1 MRKKQPSL
9 FNVAVIVA
17 ALGYFVDIYDLLL
30 FTIVRKPSLVDIGVT
45 DTGMIAASA
54 KIIDLQMVGLLI
66 GGVVWGIMGD
76 KKGRLS
82 VLFGSIM
89 LYSVANFLT
98 GFVQSVDQYAWARF
112 AAGIGLAGELGAG
125 ITLVSELLP
134 KEKRGIGTS
143 LVAGVGLFGAVFAYF
158 VYQATDGWSMPF
170 NILGFEG
177 VIEGGWRLCY
187 KIGGALGIM
196 LLLLRISVAESG
208 MFHAIKDKKVAQGNF
223 LMFFNNA
230 KRFRKYMLAIMIGL
244 PTWFVI
250 GILVNYSDKFAQAL
264 YGANAIDSG
273 RSIMFGYVGIAIGDI
288 LIGFVS
294 QFFGSR
300 KKALFL
306 FYGLSIISM
315 LFYFSGANDS
325 DTRMYLACGML
336 GFSTG
341 FWAIFVT
348 MGAEQFGTNLRA
360 TAATTIPNMV
370 RGALPLINYLF
381 LKVFQGTMQWSIL
394 QSAAVTGTLV
404 MLIAVTAAWFTEE
417 TFHKDLNYV
426 ETEELLP

>member
-1 MRKKQPSL
+1 MQKENQSIFRL
-9 FNVAVIVA
+9 AVLVA

-45 DTGMIAASA
+45 DAQMILASA
-54 KIIDLQMVGLLI
+54 KIIDRQMIGLLI
-66 GGVVWGIMGD
+66 GGVIWGIMGD
-76 KKGRLS
+76 RKGRLS

-98 GFVQSVDQYAWARF
+98 GYVQTVEQYAWARF

-134 KEKRGIGTS
+134 KNKRGIGTS

-158 VYQATDGWSMPF
+158 VYKATDGWQIPYSF
-170 NILGFEG
+170 LGFEG
-177 VIEGGWRLCY
+177 VVEGGWRLCY
-187 KIGGALGIM
+187 KIGGVMGIM

-208 MFHAIKDKKVAQGNF
+208 MFHEIKNKKVSQGNI
-223 LMFFNNA
+223 LMFFNNR
-230 KRFRKYMLAIMIGL
+230 KRFRKYALAILIGL
-244 PTWFVI
+244 PTWYVI
-250 GILVNYSDKFAQAL
+250 GILVNYSDRFAGAL
-264 YGANAIDSG
+264 YGQNLIDSG
-273 RSIMFGYVGIAIGDI
+273 RSIMFGYVGIATGDI
-288 LIGFVS
+288 IIGFIS
-294 QFFGSR
+294 QYFQSR

-306 FYGLSIISM
+306 FYGLSVLSM
-315 LFYFSGANDS
+315 IFFFSPWNNTDS
-325 DTRMYLACGML
+325 SMYLACLML

-370 RGALPLINYLF
+370 RGALPVINYMF
-381 LKVFQGTMQWSIL
+381 LSLFQGTFQWTIL
-394 QSAAVTGTLV
+394 GSAIVTGVIV
-404 MLIAVTAAWFTEE
+404 MAIAVVAAIFTEE
-417 TFHKDLNYV
+417 TFHKDLNFL
-426 ETEELLP
+426 EGEEMLP